1 MSVVDEYLAKVA
13 KPERSEL
20 ERIRL
25 LIKEAVPDAKEVI
38 TYGMPGFKYKGKY
51 LIAFAEFKHHLSIFP
66 GASTVETLSGQ
77 LGDFKTSKG
86 TVQFT
91 LDHPLPDE
99 IIHKVLQIR
108 ISEITKS

>member
-1 MSVVDEYLAKVA
+1 MSVIDDYLAKVSL
-13 KPERSEL
+13 PERSEL
-20 ERIRL
+20 ERIRQL
-25 LIKEAVPDAKEVI
+25 VKEAVPDAKELI
-38 TYGMPGFKYKGKY
+38 SYGMPGFKYKGKY

-66 GASTVETLSGQ
+66 GASAVETLSDQ

-99 IIHKVLQIR
+99 IIHKMLQTR